1 LCEGDGATEG
11 AGKGRVLELGNAD
24 ARGAADGAGAG
35 HARWHLDGDGE
46 VHGLG
51 SGETADA
58 DTWDVLGDGCGLEGT
73 RVGSTGGGVDHGGQG
88 SGTVLVDLVEGHLDG
103 SVVRGGGHARGGSDT
118 CCGLD
123 GGLLGAGGGLGS
135 SVGRTLTE
143 GAAEDV
149 GGVDL
154 AGHLG
159 FSCVASGAHEEGH
172 HLGGVDWST
181 TVGPAESGGLAGA
194 NLVLADDGG
203 IGLRAACWG
212 SAITRS
218 SIRN

>member
-1 LCEGDGATEG
+1 
-11 AGKGRVLELGNAD
+11 
-24 ARGAADGAGAG
+24 
-35 HARWHLDGDGE
+35 
-46 VHGLG
+46 
-51 SGETADA
+51 
-58 DTWDVLGDGCGLEGT
+58 
-73 RVGSTGGGVDHGGQG
+73 
-88 SGTVLVDLVEGHLDG
+88 
-103 SVVRGGGHARGGSDT
+103 
-118 CCGLD
+118 
-123 GGLLGAGGGLGS
+123 
-135 SVGRTLTE
+135 
-143 GAAEDV
+143 
-149 GGVDL
+149 VDL

-159 FSCVASGAHEEGH
+159 FSCVASGTHEEGH